1 MPSSERITRD
11 GDEKWCVALKIYVW
25 YIVLILKKKKTTTTK
40 KPWGPKWCFFGGPEK
55 CRLGSNCKSVCLTGA
70 ATQQP
75 PSFTA
80 VKSCT
85 QAT

>member
-1 MPSSERITRD
+1 MPSSERITRG
-11 GDEKWCVALKIYVW
+11 GDEKWCVALKMYVW
-25 YIVLILKKKKTTTTK
+25 YVVLILKKKQNKK

-55 CRLGSNCKSVCLTGA
+55 CKDILGSNFKSVCLTGA
-70 ATQQP
+70 AAQRP

-80 VKSCT
+80 VKSHT